1 MSNKA
6 IARKRINKDIKEI
19 KNNPLEGIGIAPID
33 DNLMKY
39 VINMRL
45 MSGPYEGY
53 CIQLLLIFTYNY
65 PTKPPKILIYPN
77 QAIDGQY
84 HHHIFP
90 YDDMIIE
97 DENYGNKED
106 FKGYKKF
113 CFDLLDNDFM
123 PTNEAKTGWN
133 PSYSISSL
141 LLQVQNFIADPDMDG
156 HIPSKYLIKQLFDS
170 MNTYTNT
177 FSVQNEEGIIIQKT
191 HTWKNPYPEMYFK
204 PKEEKKEENKEE
216 IKEKNKYNDKN
227 VLEQIKENLTCFM
240 LKVNYID
247 DPDIFLGYPI
257 VRIKKRTRIELFP
270 IPEIL
275 TYDGF
280 EAQKSLQQ
288 QFIEEYFNFKSAN
301 NELYNNWLPV
311 YINKD
316 HYNKNKEKIKN
327 AIAEISEKNI
337 FKAEQIL
344 QVFPIILNSM
354 IIGMCKGRTSLSS
367 SFIKCYFQYIL
378 LFKKMCQEYKAY
390 YSIYLNDIFNK
401 IKENNYIV
409 NKNIIPDIGNF
420 FMVLL
425 FNKLEINTEI
435 LKKIYN
441 CLFEDTIIRQMFWI
455 FHSRDTKENM
465 KNLIFQDKNKNNN
478 KLYLEEFEKNPD
490 FKMNNL
496 NKFNEDIKKINIY
509 KDIIDIISTDKG
521 YISHIF
527 IGKSKAR
534 EQAEINIKKSFKRL
548 FQECSKEGKDK
559 LKNIILNNLNFVDYF
574 PQMISKNNELYEN
587 YKVHELL
594 KDLSDDTKKEI
605 LKTAFE
611 GQKGNKL
618 LIITFF
624 AQKKIEEKGFLDEL
638 EKNYGV
644 FLDVDNFIQDMNKKL
659 LEIKSYTDLF
669 EFVGADF
676 YKNKYKDDFELIIE
690 SYKKALEKNYI
701 EVIKGNKSQI
711 LNNSIYSN
719 SNYFPSYLNNS
730 YIFGINNM
738 GFGINQN
745 MIQNRFNNFDN
756 NEFRRRNIRDR
767 SRSNSR
773 NRRDRNRR
781 SRSRNRRY
789 GRSRSYSRDSRD
801 SRSYSD

>member
-1 MSNKA
+1 
-6 IARKRINKDIKEI
+6 
-19 KNNPLEGIGIAPID
+19 
-33 DNLMKY
+33 
-39 VINMRL
+39 
-45 MSGPYEGY
+45 
-53 CIQLLLIFTYNY
+53 
-65 PTKPPKILIYPN
+65 
-77 QAIDGQY
+77 
-84 HHHIFP
+84 
-90 YDDMIIE
+90 
-97 DENYGNKED
+97 
-106 FKGYKKF
+106 
-113 CFDLLDNDFM
+113 
-123 PTNEAKTGWN
+123 
-133 PSYSISSL
+133 
-141 LLQVQNFIADPDMDG
+141 
-156 HIPSKYLIKQLFDS
+156 
-170 MNTYTNT
+170 
-177 FSVQNEEGIIIQKT
+177 
-191 HTWKNPYPEMYFK
+191 
-204 PKEEKKEENKEE
+204 
-216 IKEKNKYNDKN
+216 
-227 VLEQIKENLTCFM
+227 
-240 LKVNYID
+240 
-247 DPDIFLGYPI
+247 
-257 VRIKKRTRIELFP
+257 
-270 IPEIL
+270 
-275 TYDGF
+275 
-280 EAQKSLQQ
+280 
-288 QFIEEYFNFKSAN
+288 
-301 NELYNNWLPV
+301 
-311 YINKD
+311 
-316 HYNKNKEKIKN
+316 
-327 AIAEISEKNI
+327 
-337 FKAEQIL
+337 
-344 QVFPIILNSM
+344 
-354 IIGMCKGRTSLSS
+354 
-367 SFIKCYFQYIL
+367 
-378 LFKKMCQEYKAY
+378 
-390 YSIYLNDIFNK
+390 
-401 IKENNYIV
+401 
-409 NKNIIPDIGNF
+409 
-420 FMVLL
+420 
-425 FNKLEINTEI
+425 
-435 LKKIYN
+435 
-441 CLFEDTIIRQMFWI
+441 MFWI

-465 KNLIFQDKNKNNN
+465 KNINFQDKNKNNN

-719 SNYFPSYLNNS
+719 SNYFPSSLNNS
-730 YIFGINNM
+730 YIFGINNI

-745 MIQNRFNNFDN
+745 MIQNRFYNFDN

-781 SRSRNRRY
+781 SRSRNRRHR
-789 GRSRSYSRDSRD
+789 RSRSYSRDSR
-801 SRSYSD
+801 SYSD